1 MKYASALIAVVALVC
16 ASYAQTFRGGVE
28 GTVTDSSGAAITQ
41 AQVTAKSSDTGLARS
56 TQTDDQG
63 FYFITELPLG
73 DYTVTASKGGFRTAT
88 VQGIRVGVSARER
101 VNVQLRP
108 GDVKETVVVNEEI
121 PLVETTVDNLGG
133 TLEAKQVEQLPVN
146 GRDFSKILTM
156 VPGST
161 ADPGAVSESPGS
173 FGLFSMNGNRGRSNN
188 YLLDG
193 TDMNDG
199 YRNDPAVN
207 EGGVFGVPAT
217 VLPLDAVAEFGI
229 LSGTEAEYGRNSGA
243 IVNIVTKSGTN
254 HIHGSG
260 FEYLR
265 NNHLDARNYF
275 NTTDQPQ
282 DLFLNNQFGGA
293 VGGPIVKDRTF
304 FFASYEGQRERV
316 GIPNQITVPTQALI
330 NAQEVTINPV
340 IAKLLARNPWGV
352 PLPAGDPENPAVATI
367 QATNNGFNSLDSV
380 IGKIDQHVGEKDLLT
395 GRYFF
400 GDSAQNFPLGLQQ
413 GAVGPGFNTI
423 VPTRV
428 QVVSLSYTHVI
439 SSNLLMEFRGGWNR
453 FFETFTPQ
461 DASFSPASIGLDTVN
476 STNPLFGGLPQISI
490 SGAYPDGQG
499 GTASISSLGN
509 GGSQPRGRIDTNWQY
524 FTNLSYTKGKHNFK
538 TGIEFRRTS
547 INGFQDT
554 HFRGVLK
561 FNDPVDPN
569 LSLAD
574 FLTGTVSGGGNESAG
589 DTHRVTHQNNYGLYF
604 QDNFRLTRRLTV
616 NYGLRWDY
624 FGVIHE
630 EHNRFSIFDPT
641 GAGSLVQVGSLGLP
655 GLYPKDFKNFSPRA
669 SLAYDLTGD
678 GKTVVRA
685 GAGIYYDAFSQD
697 FFLGQAPYNC
707 TFCPGAAYNAIGPSQ
722 ILINGSPAATIQA
735 GVPVF
740 APSGFGTDN
749 EVFSVDQRLRTP
761 YVYEYNL
768 NVQQQLSGPMALQ
781 VGYVGSA
788 GRKLFR
794 YLDINQGTTL
804 PNGLP
809 NGQFQVPYSNFGYI
823 NQFQSSATSNY
834 NALQAVLTM
843 KSWHGLTSSVNYT
856 WSHSIDNASDGLDF
870 VPQASQP
877 DNSFRPDRE
886 KGPSNFDV
894 RNRLSWNYHYEVPAL
909 GTSMPKLT
917 KGWSLD
923 GVLTVASGAPYD
935 PTYYFEGNFNG
946 SGEGFGRL
954 DLVGNPYAGTSMPG
968 NILNLAAF
976 VVPCNWNGSACTS
989 NWHFGNVGRNAFTGP
1004 HYRDFDFSLAKN
1016 TPLGERVT
1024 MQVRA
1029 DFFNIFNHPNFS
1041 NPELPCYCV
1050 DALNGSPP
1058 DINGHPTGNLA
1069 ITATPDVG
1077 SGNPFLGGGGPRDIQ
1092 LGLRFSF

>member
-1 MKYASALIAVVALVC
+1 MTYRSALIAVVALVC

-28 GTVTDSSGAAITQ
+28 GTVTDSSGAAIAQ
-41 AQVTAKSSDTGLARS
+41 AQVTAKNADTGLVRS

-73 DYTVTASKGGFRTAT
+73 EYFVTATKSGFRTAT
-88 VQGIRVGVSARER
+88 VQGIHVGVSARER

-108 GDVKETVVVNEEI
+108 GEVKETVVVNEEV
-121 PLVETTVDNLGG
+121 PLVETAVDNLGG
-133 TLEAKQVEQLPVN
+133 TLDAKQVEQLPVN

-173 FGLFSMNGNRGRSNN
+173 FGLFSINGNRGRSNN

-199 YRNDPAVN
+199 YRNDPAIN

-217 VLPLDAVAEFGI
+217 ILPLDAVAEFGI

-260 FEYLR
+260 FEDFR

-275 NTTDQPQ
+275 NTVDQPQ
-282 DLFLNNQFGGA
+282 DLFLNNQFGGS

-316 GIPNQITVPTQALI
+316 GIPDQITIPTQALI
-330 NAQEVTINPV
+330 NAQPVTINPV

-352 PLPAGDPENPAVATI
+352 PLPAGNPASPAAATI
-367 QATNNGFNSLDSV
+367 QATNNAFNRLDSV
-380 IGKIDQHVGEKDLLT
+380 IGKIDQHVGGKDLLT

-413 GAVGPGFNTI
+413 GAIGPGFNTI

-490 SGAYPDGQG
+490 SGSYPNGQG
-499 GTASISSLGN
+499 VLTSISSLGN
-509 GGSQPRGRIDTNWQY
+509 GGSQPRGRVDTNWQY
-524 FTNLSYTKGKHNFK
+524 FTNLSYTKGKHNLK

-561 FNDPVDPN
+561 FG
-569 LSLAD
+569 SLGD
-574 FLTGTVSGGGNESAG
+574 FLTGTVSGGGNESEG
-589 DTHRVTHQNNYGLYF
+589 DAHRVSHQNNYGLYF

-630 EHNRFSIFDPT
+630 QHDRFSIFDPM
-641 GAGSLVQVGSLGLP
+641 GAGSVVQVGSSGLP
-655 GLYPKDFKNFSPRA
+655 GLYPKDFKNFSPRM
-669 SLAYDLTGD
+669 SFAYDLTGN

-685 GAGIYYDAFSQD
+685 GFGLYYDAFSQD

-707 TFCPGAAYNAIGPSQ
+707 GFCPGPAYNAVPGSPSQ
-722 ILINGSPAATIQA
+722 ILISSLPTLPTAPPVVIQS

-740 APSGFGTDN
+740 TNFGTDN

-768 NVQQQLSGPMALQ
+768 NVQQQLSGPVALQ

-794 YLDINQGTTL
+794 YLDLNQANPAT
-804 PNGLP
+804 GL
-809 NGQFQVPYSNFGYI
+809 VPYGNFSYI
-823 NQFQSSATSNY
+823 NQFQSSATSSY
-834 NALQAVLTM
+834 NSLQAVLTM
-843 KSWHGLTSSVNYT
+843 KSWHGLTSTVNYT

-877 DNSFRPDRE
+877 DDSLHPDRE
-886 KGPSNFDV
+886 RGNSNFGCAQ
-894 RNRLSWNYHYEVPAL
+894 P
-909 GTSMPKLT
+909 
-917 KGWSLD
+917 
-923 GVLTVASGAPYD
+923 
-935 PTYYFEGNFNG
+935 FE
-946 SGEGFGRL
+946 L
-954 DLVGNPYAGTSMPG
+954 
-968 NILNLAAF
+968 
-976 VVPCNWNGSACTS
+976 
-989 NWHFGNVGRNAFTGP
+989 
-1004 HYRDFDFSLAKN
+1004 
-1016 TPLGERVT
+1016 
-1024 MQVRA
+1024 
-1029 DFFNIFNHPNFS
+1029 
-1041 NPELPCYCV
+1041 ELP
-1050 DALNGSPP
+1050 L
-1058 DINGHPTGNLA
+1058 
-1069 ITATPDVG
+1069 
-1077 SGNPFLGGGGPRDIQ
+1077 
-1092 LGLRFSF
+1092 

>member
-1 MKYASALIAVVALVC
+1 MKHASAVIAVLALVC

-28 GTVTDSSGAAITQ
+28 GTVTDSTGAAIPQ
-41 AQVTAKSSDTGLARS
+41 AQVTAKNAGTALTRT

-73 DYTVTASKGGFRTAT
+73 EYTVTASKGGFRTAT

-101 VNVQLRP
+101 INLQLRP
-108 GDVKETVVVNEEI
+108 GEVKETVVVNEEV

-133 TLEAKQVEQLPVN
+133 TLDAKQVEQLPVN

-173 FGLFSMNGNRGRSNN
+173 FGLFSINGNRGRSNN

-199 YRNDPAVN
+199 YRNDPAIN

-217 VLPLDAVAEFGI
+217 ILPLDAVAEFAI

-254 HIHGSG
+254 HIHGTG
-260 FEYLR
+260 FEYFR

-275 NTTDQPQ
+275 NTADQPQ

-293 VGGPIVKDRTF
+293 LGGPIRKDRTF
-304 FFASYEGQRERV
+304 FFAAYEGQRERV
-316 GIPNQITVPTQALI
+316 GIPEIINVPTQAAI
-330 NAQEVTINPV
+330 VANTPEGGINPV

-352 PLPAGDPENPAVATI
+352 PLPAGTPGDSTPATI
-367 QATNNGFNSLDSV
+367 QATNNATNRLDSV
-380 IGKIDQHVGEKDLLT
+380 ITKLDQHIGQKDLLT

-400 GDSAQNFPLGLQQ
+400 GDSSQNFPLALQQ
-413 GAVGPGFNTI
+413 GSVGPGYNTI

-428 QVVSLSYTHVI
+428 QVVSLSYTHII
-439 SSNLLMEFRGGWNR
+439 SSGLLMEFRGGWNR

-461 DASFSPASIGLDTVN
+461 DASFSPSSIGLVNVN
-476 STNPLFGGLPQISI
+476 SSDPLFGGLPQISI
-490 SGAYPDGQG
+490 G
-499 GTASISSLGN
+499 GFSNLGN
-509 GGSQPRGRIDTNWQY
+509 GGSQPRGRVDTNWQY
-524 FTNLSYTKGKHNFK
+524 FTNLSYTRGKHNFK
-538 TGIEFRRTS
+538 TGFEFRRTS
-547 INGFQDT
+547 VNSFQDT
-554 HFRGVLK
+554 HFRGS
-561 FNDPVDPN
+561 
-569 LSLAD
+569 LSFDDLAS
-574 FLTGTVSGGGNESAG
+574 FLAGTVAGGTESAG
-589 DTHRVTHQNNYGLYF
+589 DTHRVAHQNNYGIYF
-604 QDNFRLTRRLTV
+604 QDNFRLTRRLTF

-630 EHNRFSIFDPT
+630 LHNRFSVYNAATD
-641 GAGSLVQVGSLGLP
+641 SLVQVGSSGLP
-655 GLYPKDFKNFSPRA
+655 ELYPKDLNNFSPRG
-669 SLAYDLTGD
+669 SLAYDLRGN
-678 GKTVVRA
+678 GKTVLRA
-685 GAGIYYDAFSQD
+685 GAGLYYDAFSQD
-697 FFLGQAPYNC
+697 FFLGQFPYNC
-707 TFCPGAAYNAIGPSQ
+707 SFCPGPAYNAIGPSQ
-722 ILINGSPAATIQA
+722 IVINGSPTGTIQA
-735 GVPVF
+735 GLPVF
-740 APSGFGTDN
+740 AAGGFGTDN

-768 NVQQQLSGPMALQ
+768 NVQQQLSGPVALQ

-794 YLDINQGTTL
+794 YLDINQAGALTA
-804 PNGLP
+804 
-809 NGQFQVPYSNFGYI
+809 NFGYI
-823 NQFQSSATSNY
+823 NQFQSSSSSSY
-834 NALQAVLTM
+834 NSLQAVLM
-843 KSWHGLTSSVNYT
+843 MRNFHGLTSTVNYT
-856 WSHSIDNASDGLDF
+856 WSHSIDNASDGYDF

-877 DNSFRPDRE
+877 DNNFRPDRE
-886 KGPSNFDV
+886 RGNSNFDV
-894 RNRLSWNYHYEVPAL
+894 RQRLSWNYHYEVPGSAW
-909 GTSMPKLT
+909 MPKLS

-923 GVLTVASGAPYD
+923 GVVTLASGAPYN
-935 PTYYFEGNFNG
+935 PTYYYEGDFNG

-954 DLVGNPYAGTSMPG
+954 DLVGNPYLGTSMPG
-968 NILNLAAF
+968 NILNLQAF
-976 VVPCNWNGSACTS
+976 VVPCTWDAVAGACVTGTQ
-989 NWHFGNVGRNAFTGP
+989 HFGNVGRNAFTGP
-1004 HYRDFDFSLAKN
+1004 HYRNFDFSIAKN

-1050 DALNGSPP
+1050 DALNGLNP
-1058 DINGHPTGNLA
+1058 DATGHPQGNLA

-1092 LGLRFSF
+1092 LAVRFSF

>member
-1 MKYASALIAVVALVC
+1 MKHGSALIAVVALVC

-28 GTVTDSSGAAITQ
+28 GTVTDSSGAAIAQ
-41 AQVTAKSSDTGLARS
+41 AQVTAKNADTGLARS

-73 DYTVTASKGGFRTAT
+73 DYTVTVSKGGFRTAT
-88 VQGIRVGVSARER
+88 VQGVHVGVSARER
-101 VNVQLRP
+101 LNVQLRP
-108 GDVKETVVVNEEI
+108 GEVRETVVVNEEV
-121 PLVETTVDNLGG
+121 PLVETTLDNLGG
-133 TLEAKQVEQLPVN
+133 TLDAKQVEQLPVN

-156 VPGST
+156 VPGAT

-173 FGLFSMNGNRGRSNN
+173 FGLFSINGNRGRSNN

-217 VLPLDAVAEFGI
+217 ILPLDAVAEFGI

-260 FEYLR
+260 FEYFR

-275 NTTDQPQ
+275 NTADQPQ
-282 DLFLNNQFGGA
+282 DLFLNNQFGGS

-316 GIPNQITVPTQALI
+316 GIPNQINVPTQALI

-352 PLPAGDPENPAVATI
+352 PLPAGTPGDSTPATI
-367 QATNNGFNSLDSV
+367 QATNNAFNSLDSV

-400 GDSAQNFPLGLQQ
+400 GNSSQNFPLGLQQ

-461 DASFSPASIGLDTVN
+461 DASFSPASIGLVSVN
-476 STNPLFGGLPQISI
+476 DSDPLFGGLPQMSI
-490 SGAYPDGQG
+490 G
-499 GTASISSLGN
+499 GGFSSLGN
-509 GGSQPRGRIDTNWQY
+509 GGSQPRGRVDTNWQY

-554 HFRGVLK
+554 HFRGS
-561 FNDPVDPN
+561 
-569 LSLAD
+569 LSFAD
-574 FLTGTVSGGGNESAG
+574 LSSFLQGIVSGGNESAG
-589 DTHRVTHQNNYGLYF
+589 DAHRVTHQNNYGLYF

-641 GAGSLVQVGSLGLP
+641 TQSLVQVGSPGLP
-655 GLYPKDFKNFSPRA
+655 GLYPKDFNNFSPRA
-669 SLAYDLTGD
+669 SFAYDLTGD

-685 GAGIYYDAFSQD
+685 GAGLYYDAFSQD

-707 TFCPGAAYNAIGPSQ
+707 GFCPGAAYNAIGPSV
-722 ILINGSPAATIQA
+722 ININKSPAASTGGVITA

-740 APSGFGTDN
+740 LPTIGALTGFNPASD
-749 EVFSVDQRLRTP
+749 VFSVDQRLRTP

-768 NVQQQLSGPMALQ
+768 NVQRQLTGPMALQ

-794 YLDINQGTTL
+794 YLDINQVNPATGV
-804 PNGLP
+804 
-809 NGQFQVPYSNFGYI
+809 VPYPTITTGAGSVSGSYI
-823 NQFQSSATSNY
+823 NQFQSSASSSY
-834 NALQAVLTM
+834 NSLQVVLTM
-843 KSWHGLTSSVNYT
+843 KSWHGLTSTVNYT

-877 DNSFRPDRE
+877 DNSYRPDLER
-886 KGPSNFDV
+886 GNSNFDV
-894 RNRLSWNYHYEVPAL
+894 RNRLSWNYHYEIPGSAW
-909 GTSMPKLT
+909 MPKLT

-923 GVLTVASGAPYD
+923 GVLTLASGAPYD
-935 PTYYFEGNFNG
+935 PTYYFEGDFNG

-976 VVPCNWNGSACTS
+976 VVPCTWNGVACTGGQ
-989 NWHFGNVGRNAFTGP
+989 HFGNIGRNAFTGP
-1004 HYRDFDFSLAKN
+1004 HYRNFDFSLAKN

-1050 DALNGSPP
+1050 DLLSNSAP
-1058 DINGHPTGNLA
+1058 DVHGHPTSPTGA
-1069 ITATPDVG
+1069 FGITATPDVG

-1092 LGLRFSF
+1092 LAVRFSF

>member
-1 MKYASALIAVVALVC
+1 IA
-16 ASYAQTFRGGVE
+16 
-28 GTVTDSSGAAITQ
+28 DSTGAAVPQ
-41 AQVTAKSSDTGLARS
+41 AQVTAKNLGTGLTRD
-56 TQTDDQG
+56 TQTDTQG
-63 FYFITELPLG
+63 FYVITELPLG
-73 DYTVTASKGGFRTAT
+73 DYEVTASKTGFRTAT
-88 VQGIRVGVSARER
+88 IRVVHVEVSARER
-101 VNVQLRP
+101 VNVALQP
-108 GDVKETVVVNEEI
+108 GDVKEAIEVSGEV
-121 PLVETTVDNLGG
+121 PLVETTIDNLGG
-133 TLEAKQVEQLPVN
+133 TLEARQIAELPVN

-173 FGLFSMNGNRGRSNN
+173 FGLFSINGNRGRSNN

-199 YRNDPAVN
+199 YRNDPAIN

-217 VLPLDAVAEFGI
+217 ILPLDAVAEFGI
-229 LSGTEAEYGRNSGA
+229 LSETEAEYGRNSGA

-254 HIHGSG
+254 SLHGSV
-260 FEYLR
+260 FEYFR
-265 NNHLDARNYF
+265 NDHLDARNYF
-275 NTTDQPQ
+275 NTVDQPQ
-282 DLFLNNQFGGA
+282 DLFLNNQFGGS
-293 VGGPIVKDRTF
+293 VGGPIRKDQTF

-330 NAQEVTINPV
+330 NAQGVTINPV

-352 PLPAGDPENPAVATI
+352 PLPGGDPGNPAAATV
-367 QATNNGFNSLDSV
+367 QATNNAFNSLDSV

-395 GRYFF
+395 GRYFY
-400 GDSAQNFPLGLQQ
+400 GRSSQNFPLGLQQ

-423 VPTRV
+423 VPTHV
-428 QVVSLSYTHVI
+428 QVLSLSYTHVI
-439 SSNLLMEFRGGWNR
+439 SNDLLMEVRGGWNR

-461 DASFSPASIGLDTVN
+461 DASFNPASIGLDTVN
-476 STNPLFGGLPQISI
+476 STDPLFGGLPQISI

-561 FNDPVDPN
+561 FNNPVDPN

-574 FLTGTVSGGGNESAG
+574 FLTGSISGGGNESAG

-604 QDNFRLTRRLTV
+604 QDNFRLTRRLTL

-630 EHNRFSIFDPT
+630 EHNRFSIFDVAT
-641 GAGSLVQVGSLGLP
+641 GQLEQVGSPGLS
-655 GLYPKDFKNFSPRA
+655 GLYPKDLNNFSPRA
-669 SLAYDLTGD
+669 GIAYDLTGA
-678 GKTVVRA
+678 GKTVLRA

-707 TFCPGAAYNAIGPSQ
+707 SFCPGAAYNAVGPSQ

-740 APSGFGTDN
+740 APGGFTTDN

-794 YLDINQGTTL
+794 YLDINQGGAVSST
-804 PNGLP
+804 
-809 NGQFQVPYSNFGYI
+809 FSYI
-823 NQFQSSATSNY
+823 NQFQSSASSSY
-834 NALQAVLTM
+834 NSLQAVLTM
-843 KSWHGLTSSVNYT
+843 KSWHGLTSTVNYT

-886 KGPSNFDV
+886 RANSNFDV
-894 RNRLSWNYHYEVPAL
+894 RNRLSWNYHYEVPTL
-909 GTSMPKLT
+909 GSWTPKLT

-923 GVLTVASGAPYD
+923 GVLTLASGAPYD
-935 PTYYFEGNFNG
+935 PTYYFEGDFNG
-946 SGEGFGRL
+946 GGEGFGRL
-954 DLVGNPYAGTSMPG
+954 DLVGNPSLGTSMPG
-968 NILNLAAF
+968 NILNLQAF
-976 VVPCNWNGSACTS
+976 QVPCTWDVHLLGGPGCDLGTQ
-989 NWHFGNVGRNAFTGP
+989 HFGNVGRNAFTGP
-1004 HYRDFDFSLAKN
+1004 HYRNFDFSLAKS
-1016 TPLGERVT
+1016 TPLSERVT

-1050 DALNGSPP
+1050 DALNNSNP
-1058 DINGHPTGNLA
+1058 DIHGHPTGNLA

-1092 LGLRFSF
+1092 LAVRFSF

>member
-1 MKYASALIAVVALVC
+1 MKNASIPIAVLALVSV
-16 ASYAQTFRGGVE
+16 SYAQTFRGGIE
-28 GTVTDSSGAAITQ
+28 GTVTDSAGAAIPQ
-41 AQVTAKSSDTGLARS
+41 AQVTAKNVG
-56 TQTDDQG
+56 TDLSRTTETNDQG
-63 FYFITELPLG
+63 FYFFAELPLG
-73 DYTVTASKGGFRTAT
+73 EYTITASKTGFSTFIA
-88 VQGIRVGVSARER
+88 QGIHVEVSARAR
-101 VNVQLRP
+101 VDVQLRP
-108 GDVKETVVVNEEI
+108 GEVREHIEVLEEV
-121 PLVETTVDNLGG
+121 PLVETAIDNLGG
-133 TLEAKQVEQLPVN
+133 TLEARQVEQLPVN
-146 GRDFSKILTM
+146 GRDFSKLLTM

-199 YRNDPAVN
+199 YRNDPAIN

-217 VLPLDAVAEFGI
+217 ILPLDAVAEFGI
-229 LSGTEAEYGRNSGA
+229 LSGVEAEYGRNSGA

-254 HIHGSG
+254 SIHGTG
-260 FEYLR
+260 FEYFR
-265 NNHLDARNYF
+265 NNHLDARNFF

-282 DLFLNNQFGGA
+282 DLFLNNQFGGSI
-293 VGGPIVKDRTF
+293 GGPIVKDKTF

-316 GIPNQITVPTQALI
+316 GIPNSLTVPTQALI
-330 NAQEVTINPV
+330 NQTLTMPGVTLNPV
-340 IAKLLARNPWGV
+340 ISNLLARNPWGV
-352 PLPAGDPENPAVATI
+352 PLPAGDPATPASATI
-367 QATNNGFNSLDSV
+367 QATNNAFNSLDSV
-380 IGKIDQHVGEKDLLT
+380 IGKIDQHIGEKDLLS

-400 GDSAQNFPLGLQQ
+400 GHSDQNFPLGLQQ
-413 GAVGPGFNTI
+413 GAIGPGFNTI
-423 VPTRV
+423 VPTHV
-428 QVVSLSYTHVI
+428 QVVSLSYTHII
-439 SSNLLMEFRGGWNR
+439 SSHTLLEFRGGWNR

-461 DASFSPASIGLDTVN
+461 DSSFDPASIGLVSVN
-476 STNPLFGGLPQISI
+476 SNNPLYGGLPQISI
-490 SGAYPDGQG
+490 SGF
-499 GTASISSLGN
+499 SSLGN
-509 GGSQPRGRIDTNWQY
+509 GGSQPRGRVDTNWQY
-524 FTNLSYTKGKHNFK
+524 FTNLSYDKGKHNFK
-538 TGIEFRRTS
+538 TGFEFRRTS

-554 HFRGVLK
+554 HFRGALE
-561 FNDPVDPN
+561 FD
-569 LSLAD
+569 SLAD
-574 FLTGTVSGGGNESAG
+574 FLSGAIDGGTESAG

-604 QDNFRLTRRLTV
+604 QDNFRFSRRLTL

-630 EHNRFSIFDPT
+630 EHDRFSVFDPV
-641 GAGSLVQVGSLGLP
+641 GGGSLVQVGSPGLP
-655 GLYPKDFKNFSPRA
+655 GLYPKDFTNFSPRVGF
-669 SLAYDLTGD
+669 AYDLTGK
-678 GKTVVRA
+678 GKTVLRA

-707 TFCPGAAYNAIGPSQ
+707 SFCPGPAYNAIGPSQ
-722 ILINGSPAATIQA
+722 ILINGTPVATIQS

-740 APSGFGTDN
+740 APAGFVQDN

-794 YLDINQGTTL
+794 YVDINQVNPAT
-804 PNGLP
+804 GL
-809 NGQFQVPYSNFGYI
+809 VPYPDFSYV
-823 NQFQSSATSNY
+823 NQFQSSASSNY
-834 NALQAVLTM
+834 NSLQVVLTM

-877 DNSFRPDRE
+877 DNSYRPDLE

-894 RNRLSWNYHYEVPAL
+894 RNRLSWNYHYEVPRL
-909 GTSMPKLT
+909 GSWTPKLT

-923 GVLTVASGAPYD
+923 GVLTLASGAPFD
-935 PTYYFEGNFNG
+935 PTYYFEGDFNG

-954 DLVGNPYAGTSMPG
+954 DLVGNPYLNTSTPY
-968 NILNLAAF
+968 NILNLQAF
-976 VVPCNWNGSACTS
+976 QVPCTWDAATSACEPGTQ
-989 NWHFGNVGRNAFTGP
+989 HFGNIGRNAFTGP
-1004 HYRDFDFSLAKN
+1004 HYRDFDFSIAKS
-1016 TPLGERVT
+1016 TPLSERVT
-1024 MQVRA
+1024 MQFRA

-1050 DALNGSPP
+1050 DLLSGSLP
-1058 DINGHPTGNLA
+1058 DANGHPTSPNGLFP

-1092 LGLRFSF
+1092 LAVRFSF

>member
-1 MKYASALIAVVALVC
+1 MMKYGSALIAVVALVC

-28 GTVTDSSGAAITQ
+28 GTVTDSSGAAIAQ

-73 DYTVTASKGGFRTAT
+73 DYTVTTSKGGFRTAT

-108 GDVKETVVVNEEI
+108 GEVKETVVVNEEV
-121 PLVETTVDNLGG
+121 PLVETSVDNLGG

-146 GRDFSKILTM
+146 GRDFSKLLTM

-217 VLPLDAVAEFGI
+217 ILPLDAVAEFGI

-260 FEYLR
+260 FEYFR

-293 VGGPIVKDRTF
+293 VGGPIIKDRTF

-340 IAKLLARNPWGV
+340 IAKLLALNPWGV
-352 PLPAGDPENPAVATI
+352 PLPAGDPANPAVATI
-367 QATNNGFNSLDSV
+367 QATNNAFNSLDSV
-380 IGKIDQHVGEKDLLT
+380 IGKVDHHVGEKDLLT

-439 SSNLLMEFRGGWNR
+439 SSDLLMEFRGGWNR

-461 DASFSPASIGLDTVN
+461 DASFSPASIGLVSVN
-476 STNPLFGGLPQISI
+476 NSDPLFGGLPQMSI
-490 SGAYPDGQG
+490 SGAYPNQQG
-499 GTASISSLGN
+499 VLTSISSLGN
-509 GGSQPRGRIDTNWQY
+509 GGSQPRGRVDTNWQY
-524 FTNLSYTKGKHNFK
+524 FTNLSYTRGKHNFK

-554 HFRGVLK
+554 HFRGVLQ
-561 FNDPVDPN
+561 FNNPVDPN

-574 FLTGTVSGGGNESAG
+574 FLTGTVDGGNESAG

-630 EHNRFSIFDPT
+630 EHDRFSIFDPT
-641 GAGSLVQVGSLGLP
+641 TQSLVQVGSPGLP
-655 GLYPKDFKNFSPRA
+655 GLYPKDLNNFSPRV
-669 SLAYDLTGD
+669 SFAYDLTGS

-707 TFCPGAAYNAIGPSQ
+707 SFCPGPAYNAAGPSQ

-740 APSGFGTDN
+740 APGGFTTDN

-768 NVQQQLSGPMALQ
+768 NVQRQLTGPMALQ

-794 YLDINQGTTL
+794 YLDINQVNPAT
-804 PNGLP
+804 GL
-809 NGQFQVPYSNFGYI
+809 VPYPAFGYI
-823 NQFQSSATSNY
+823 NQFQSSASSSY
-834 NALQAVLTM
+834 NSLQAVLTM
-843 KSWHGLTSSVNYT
+843 KSWHGLTSTVNYT

-877 DNSFRPDRE
+877 DNSYRPDLER
-886 KGPSNFDV
+886 GNSNFDV
-894 RNRLSWNYHYEVPAL
+894 RNRLSWNYHYEVPTL
-909 GTSMPKLT
+909 GSWTPKLT

-923 GVLTVASGAPYD
+923 GVLTLASGAPYD
-935 PTYYFEGNFNG
+935 PTYYFEGDFNG

-968 NILNLAAF
+968 NILNLQAF
-976 VVPCNWNGSACTS
+976 QVPCTWDAGTGACVPGTQ
-989 NWHFGNVGRNAFTGP
+989 HFGNVGRNAFTGP
-1004 HYRDFDFSLAKN
+1004 HYRNFDFSLAKN

-1050 DALNGSPP
+1050 DALNGLNP
-1058 DINGHPTGNLA
+1058 DANGHPQGNLA

>member
-156 VPGST
+156 VPGAT

-217 VLPLDAVAEFGI
+217 ILPLDAVAEFGI

>member
-1 MKYASALIAVVALVC
+1 MKHTNILIAVLALVC
-16 ASYAQTFRGGVE
+16 ASQAQTFRGGIE
-28 GTVTDSSGAAITQ
+28 GTVTDSTGAAVPQ
-41 AQVTAKSSDTGLARS
+41 AQVTAKNLGTDLTRS
-56 TQTDDQG
+56 IETDAQG

-73 DYTVTASKGGFRTAT
+73 DYEVAATKPGFRTAT
-88 VQGIRVGVSARER
+88 VRAVHVEVSAHER
-101 VNVQLRP
+101 VNITLQP
-108 GDVKETVVVNEEI
+108 GNVSEAIEVRGEV

-133 TLEAKQVEQLPVN
+133 TLEARQVEQLPVN

-217 VLPLDAVAEFGI
+217 ILPLDAVAEFGI
-229 LSGTEAEYGRNSGA
+229 LSETEAEYGRNSGA

-254 HIHGSG
+254 SLHGSV
-260 FEYLR
+260 FEYFR

-275 NTTDQPQ
+275 NTTGQPQ
-282 DLFLNNQFGGA
+282 DLFLNNQFGGSI
-293 VGGPIVKDRTF
+293 GGPIVKDKTF

-316 GIPNQITVPTQALI
+316 GIPDSLTVPTQALI
-330 NAQEVTINPV
+330 NQTLTAAGATINPV

-352 PLPAGDPENPAVATI
+352 PLPAGGSAPATI
-367 QATNNGFNSLDSV
+367 QATDNAFNSLNSV
-380 IGKIDQHVGEKDLLT
+380 IGKIDQHIGEKDVLS

-400 GDSAQNFPLGLQQ
+400 GNSDQNFPLGLQE
-413 GAVGPGFNTI
+413 GAIGPGYNTI
-423 VPTRV
+423 VPTHV

-453 FFETFTPQ
+453 FFETFTPE
-461 DASFSPASIGLDTVN
+461 DASFNPASIGLDSVN
-476 STNPLFGGLPQISI
+476 SNNPLFGGLPQISI
-490 SGAYPDGQG
+490 SGF
-499 GTASISSLGN
+499 SSLGN
-509 GGSQPRGRIDTNWQY
+509 GGSQPRGRVDTNWQY
-524 FTNLSYTKGKHNFK
+524 FTNVSYIKGKHNFK

-554 HFRGVLK
+554 HFRGTLS
-561 FNDPVDPN
+561 FNSQTP
-569 LSLAD
+569 LLD
-574 FLTGTVSGGGNESAG
+574 FLTGTIDSGAESEG
-589 DTHRVTHQNNYGLYF
+589 DAHRVTHQNNYGLYF
-604 QDNFRLTRRLTV
+604 QDNFRLTRRLTL

-630 EHNRFSIFDPT
+630 IHNRFSIFDPAT
-641 GAGSLVQVGSLGLP
+641 ASLEQVGSPGLP
-655 GLYPKDFKNFSPRA
+655 SLYPKDFHNFSPRA
-669 SLAYDLTGD
+669 GFAYDLTGR

-685 GAGIYYDAFSQD
+685 GFGLYYDAFSQD
-697 FFLGQAPYNC
+697 FFLGQSPYNC
-707 TFCPGAAYNAIGPSQ
+707 VFCPGPAYNAVGPSL
-722 ILINGSPAATIQA
+722 ILLNSSPASTIQA
-735 GVPVF
+735 GVPIF
-740 APSGFGTDN
+740 ASANFLPDN

-788 GRKLFR
+788 GRRLFR
-794 YLDINQGTTL
+794 YVDINQGTTL
-804 PNGLP
+804 PNG
-809 NGQFQVPYSNFGYI
+809 QFEVPYSNFSYI

-834 NALQAVLTM
+834 NSLQAVLTM
-843 KSWHGLTSSVNYT
+843 KSWHGLTSSLNYT
-856 WSHSIDNASDGLDF
+856 WSHSIDTASDGLDF
-870 VPQASQP
+870 VPQAAQP
-877 DNSFRPDRE
+877 DNSYSPNLE
-886 KGPSNFDV
+886 KGNSNFDV
-894 RNRLSWNYHYEVPAL
+894 RNRLSWNYHYEVPVL
-909 GTSMPKLT
+909 GSWTPKLT

-935 PTYYFEGNFNG
+935 PTYLGEGNFNG
-946 SGEGFGRL
+946 AGEGFGRF

-968 NILNLAAF
+968 NILNLQALA
-976 VVPCNWNGSACTS
+976 VPCTWDATTGACVPGTQ
-989 NWHFGNVGRNAFTGP
+989 HFGNIGRNAFAGP
-1004 HYRDFDFSLAKN
+1004 HYRDFDFSIAKT
-1016 TPLGERVT
+1016 TPLTERVT
-1024 MQVRA
+1024 MQLRA

-1041 NPELPCYCV
+1041 NPELPSYSA
-1050 DALNGSPP
+1050 DPMFGSPP
-1058 DINGHPTGNLA
+1058 DANGHPTGLNGTGLYP

-1092 LGLRFSF
+1092 LAVRFSF